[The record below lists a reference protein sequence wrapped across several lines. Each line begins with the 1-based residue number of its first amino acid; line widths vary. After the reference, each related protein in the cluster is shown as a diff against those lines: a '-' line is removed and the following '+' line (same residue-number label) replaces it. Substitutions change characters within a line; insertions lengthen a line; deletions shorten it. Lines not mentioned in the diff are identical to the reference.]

1 MAYVNP
7 EAGYI
12 QVTDSVTG
20 QLVPIGTVFV
30 IHILP
35 TIIFFSSL
43 MALLYHLGVMQ
54 TADPRHGL
62 GHAQDHGHQR
72 QRELLLRRQRL
83 RGPDRG
89 APGDPALPADHDPAA
104 N

>member
-1 MAYVNP
+1 MP
-7 EAGYI
+7 
-12 QVTDSVTG
+12 
-20 QLVPIGTVFV
+20 LGTVFV

-54 TADPRHGL
+54 RVIRGMAWVMRKTMGTSGSETL
-62 GHAQDHGHQR
+62 S
-72 QRELLLRRQRL
+72 LRRQHL

-89 APGDPALPADHDPAA
+89 APGDPALPARP
-104 N
+104 